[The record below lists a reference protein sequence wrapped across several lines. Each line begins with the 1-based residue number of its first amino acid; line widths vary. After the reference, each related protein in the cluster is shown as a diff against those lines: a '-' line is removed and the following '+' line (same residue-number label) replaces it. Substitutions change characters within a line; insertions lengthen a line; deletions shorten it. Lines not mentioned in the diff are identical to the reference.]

1 MLLPNRE
8 WIFITKHG
16 IHQHFFAT
24 ILGGIWL
31 KMLKMLVQSIP
42 YMWLGWHVFL
52 GMWKPV
58 VAMFKSLWLNRLKF
72 WTCFPAHHLVPPKY
86 VLFFS
91 LVGLVN
97 GPLFGRGDLLEK
109 KQVLQRVATRWSEVW
124 ERTARKTPGLQQGVV
139 EPQLGWWGRL
149 RFLLFSVFLA
159 EMPSPG
165 TSSDRLSN
173 QVTSWHDQSVGI
185 TKMIQNGPNG
195 GWTPWQTHRN
205 YSCLCGPSEY
215 WCGDAHD
222 SQQDKVNT

>member
-1 MLLPNRE
+1 MDFHHQTRDSSTSFLPPFSVESGWRCWRCWFNQSLICDSADMFFWACENQLLPCLNHCG
-8 WIFITKHG
+8 WIGWSSDLASLLTTWFPPNMCC
-16 IHQHFFAT
+16 FFP
-24 ILGGIWL
+24 WL
-31 KMLKMLVQSIP
+31 DLSMA
-42 YMWLGWHVFL
+42 HFL
-52 GMWKPV
+52 GAGISWK
-58 VAMFKSLWLNRLKF
+58 
-72 WTCFPAHHLVPPKY
+72 
-86 VLFFS
+86 
-91 LVGLVN
+91 
-97 GPLFGRGDLLEK
+97 K

-185 TKMIQNGPNG
+185 TKMIQNGPNR

-215 WCGDAHD
+215 WCGDSHD

>member
-1 MLLPNRE
+1 MDNGLLLMLLPNRE

-91 LVGLVN
+91 LVGWWWLSMVKI
-97 GPLFGRGDLLEK
+97 PKGRLAEARLAGGWAD
-109 KQVLQRVATRWSEVW
+109 LQRGSAAGAKISIDLRW
-124 ERTARKTPGLQQGVV
+124 
-139 EPQLGWWGRL
+139 
-149 RFLLFSVFLA
+149 RF
-159 EMPSPG
+159 
-165 TSSDRLSN
+165 RWKN
-173 QVTSWHDQSVGI
+173 RWR
-185 TKMIQNGPNG
+185 
-195 GWTPWQTHRN
+195 W
-205 YSCLCGPSEY
+205 
-215 WCGDAHD
+215 
-222 SQQDKVNT
+222 